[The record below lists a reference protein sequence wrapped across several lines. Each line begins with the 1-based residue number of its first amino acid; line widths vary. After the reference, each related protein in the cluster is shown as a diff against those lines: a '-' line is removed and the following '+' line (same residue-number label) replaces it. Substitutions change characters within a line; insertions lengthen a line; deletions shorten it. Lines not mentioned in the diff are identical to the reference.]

1 MACKSI
7 ITIGRQYGSGGREI
21 GQKLAEAFGIKCYDN
36 ELLDRAAK
44 ESGICQELFEN
55 HDEKPT
61 NSFLYSLVM
70 DTYSMGYASSALS
83 GMPINHKVFLAQ
95 FNAIKDIAKEAGV
108 SATTVSNVIHG
119 NTKKVS
125 KANIEKIQRILE
137 EHQYIPSMSAL
148 MLAENRSRLIGVLI
162 GGVGGKRRSIAQDPF
177 TSMMLS
183 ALELEIYRQNY
194 YMLFH
199 MSSSSEENWKL
210 AATWKVEGLITLG
223 LTAEE
228 NIELAKRCQIPLVS
242 IDNYYYGQEQVDNI
256 GLQDFEGGYKM
267 GKYLIDQ
274 GMKRILFLA
283 DNDIGVDHERWMG
296 LKKVQKRLKK

>member
-95 FNAIKDIAKEAGV
+95 FNAIKDIAKEGPCVMVGRCARLCTG
-108 SATTVSNVIHG
+108 I
-119 NTKKVS
+119 
-125 KANIEKIQRILE
+125 
-137 EHQYIPSMSAL
+137 IPESC
-148 MLAENRSRLIGVLI
+148 ICV
-162 GGVGGKRRSIAQDPF
+162 
-177 TSMMLS
+177 
-183 ALELEIYRQNY
+183 
-194 YMLFH
+194 
-199 MSSSSEENWKL
+199 
-210 AATWKVEGLITLG
+210 
-223 LTAEE
+223 
-228 NIELAKRCQIPLVS
+228 
-242 IDNYYYGQEQVDNI
+242 
-256 GLQDFEGGYKM
+256 
-267 GKYLIDQ
+267 YL
-274 GMKRILFLA
+274 
-283 DNDIGVDHERWMG
+283 W
-296 LKKVQKRLKK
+296 